1 MVTMVLTIKLLLP
14 GVSSLKEKR
23 RILKSLLA
31 KLKNNFNVSAA
42 EVGDNDI
49 HRQATIGIAVVSN
62 DSRFGHEVCSKIIN
76 RIESMSQVEMAD
88 IQTESY

>member
-31 KLKNNFNVSAA
+31 KIKNSFNVSAA

-49 HRQATIGIAVVSN
+49 HRRATIGIAVVSN
-62 DSRFGHEVCSKIIN
+62 DTRYGHEVCSKIIN
-76 RIESMSQVEMAD
+76 RIETVPEVQMAD
-88 IQTESY
+88 VQTESY